1 MISQKTSHTLLNKMM
16 DPDDNDWD
24 RFYSVYSNG
33 ILAYARSCGCN
44 KAQAEDILQ
53 ETMVLLINKLR
64 SFEYDPTKGTF
75 RGYLRRIVQ
84 RKIFRH
90 FERLKRRGEN
100 RLSTEWEQS
109 MVDPDSLAD
118 PDSDKVHWRKLLV
131 VTALQQIENEYQ
143 QNNWSRYEIF
153 EDYVLRKVPA
163 AEVAEKHGVTPNNVY
178 QIRKRILN
186 RLRAIIEHLEQSGID
201 SLEEVPPMNPDDK

>member
-1 MISQKTSHTLLNKMM
+1 MISQKTSHTLLSKMT
-16 DPDDNDWD
+16 DPDDKDWD
-24 RFYSVYSNG
+24 RFYNTYAKG
-33 ILAYARSCGCN
+33 MLAYARSCGCS
-44 KAQAEDILQ
+44 KTQAEDILQ
-53 ETMVLLINKLR
+53 ETMVLLMKKLR

-84 RKIFRH
+84 RKIYRQ

-131 VTALQQIENEYQ
+131 VTALQQIEREYES
-143 QNNWSRYEIF
+143 NNWSRYAIF
-153 EDYVLRKVPA
+153 EDYVLRKVSA
-163 AEVAEKHGVTPNNVY
+163 NDVAEKHGVTPNNVY

-186 RLRAIIEHLEQSGID
+186 RLRTIIEHFEESGLD
-201 SLEEVPPMNPDDK
+201 SLEEVPPMNPDDQ